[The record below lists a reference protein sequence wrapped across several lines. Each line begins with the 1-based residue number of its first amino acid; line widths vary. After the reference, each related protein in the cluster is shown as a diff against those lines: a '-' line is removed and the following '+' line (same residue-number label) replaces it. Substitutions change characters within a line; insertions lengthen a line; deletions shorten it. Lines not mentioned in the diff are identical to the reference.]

1 MEKAFK
7 VRIYPTEEQKNLIDK
22 SFGCSRYVYNY
33 FLDFKQREYKEH
45 KNKYSFY
52 DICKLLT
59 SLKKELTWLKE
70 VDKWALQN
78 SLKDLDYAYKRFFK
92 GAGCPKFKSKHSSKM
107 SYRSNFINNN
117 IELLEGSIKL
127 PKLGK
132 VKIKDKAYRPKD
144 GRILN
149 ATVSKTETNKYFVSV
164 CYTDINVEPLPKT
177 GRKVGI
183 DLGIKSF
190 ISTSDGKHKDNPKYL
205 EKSEAKLRK
214 LQKAV
219 SRKPKDS
226 ANREKVRLKL
236 AKCHEKIANQRKD
249 FLHKLSK
256 SLVMKY
262 DVIIIE
268 DLRIKNLLKN
278 HRLAKSISSAS
289 WYTFTEMLRYKSLF
303 YGKTLIKIDP
313 FFPSSQLCSTCH
325 FKNTNVKNL
334 KVRVWKCPKCGAIND
349 RDVNAAINILNEG
362 LRILNSN

>member
-7 VRIYPTEEQKNLIDK
+7 MRIYPTENQKTLIDK

-52 DICKLLT
+52 DMCKLLT

-70 VDKWALQN
+70 VDKYALQN

-92 GAGCPKFKSKHSSKM
+92 GARYPKFKSKRSSKM
-107 SYRSNFINNN
+107 SYRSNFSNNN
-117 IELLEGSIKL
+117 IELLEDSIKL

-149 ATVSKTETNKYFVSV
+149 ATVSKTKTGKYFVSI
-164 CYTDINVEPLPKT
+164 CYTDINIKPLPKT
-177 GRKVGI
+177 GRSVGI
-183 DLGIKSF
+183 DLGLKSF
-190 ISTSDGKHKDNPKYL
+190 ITTSDAEQVDNPRYL
-205 EKSEAKLRK
+205 EKSQVKLKK
-214 LQKAV
+214 LQRML

-226 ANREKVRLKL
+226 KNREKIRLKL
-236 AKCHEKIANQRKD
+236 AKCHEKIVNQRKD

-256 SLVMKY
+256 SLVTNY
-262 DVIIIE
+262 DVIVIE
-268 DLRIKNLLKN
+268 DLKIKNLLKN
-278 HRLAKSISSAS
+278 HHLANSIFSVS

-303 YGKTLIKIDP
+303 YGKTLLKVDS
-313 FFPSSQLCSTCH
+313 FFPSSQLCSKCN
-325 FKNTNVKNL
+325 FKNVEVKDL
-334 KVRVWKCPKCGAIND
+334 KVRSWVCSSCGSINH
-349 RDVNAAINILNEG
+349 RDINAAINILNEG
-362 LRILNSN
+362 LRLLKL

>member
-7 VRIYPTEEQKNLIDK
+7 VRKYPTEEQKNLIDK

-70 VDKWALQN
+70 ADKCALQN

-149 ATVSKTETNKYFVSV
+149 ATVSKTKTNKYFVGV

-214 LQKAV
+214 LQK
-219 SRKPKDS
+219 S
-226 ANREKVRLKL
+226 
-236 AKCHEKIANQRKD
+236 
-249 FLHKLSK
+249 
-256 SLVMKY
+256 
-262 DVIIIE
+262 
-268 DLRIKNLLKN
+268 
-278 HRLAKSISSAS
+278 SIS
-289 WYTFTEMLRYKSLF
+289 
-303 YGKTLIKIDP
+303 KTK
-313 FFPSSQLCSTCH
+313 
-325 FKNTNVKNL
+325 
-334 KVRVWKCPKCGAIND
+334 R
-349 RDVNAAINILNEG
+349 
-362 LRILNSN
+362 